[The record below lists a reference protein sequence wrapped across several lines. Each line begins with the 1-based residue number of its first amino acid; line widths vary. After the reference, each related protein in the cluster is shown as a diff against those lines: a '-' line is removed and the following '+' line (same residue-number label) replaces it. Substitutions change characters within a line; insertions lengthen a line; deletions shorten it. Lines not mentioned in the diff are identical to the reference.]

1 MKPICILL
9 LIVSL
14 GSVFSSSRLNLA
26 SFEILFNNTESKK
39 QTEKFYYNVG
49 LFFDFEQLDQS
60 DVTSTIFNL
69 VWEFQN
75 ADEASKAQKSLN
87 TLSPVFEDSKIDD
100 SSLTFSFYG
109 HHMATLL
116 YTRKSEFGTVYRFEI
131 KQHDKIISVS
141 IMIKKYQDAEP
152 AFENIING
160 IFPTEIE
167 SKELKFLA

>member
-9 LIVSL
+9 LILSL

-39 QTEKFYYNVG
+39 QTEKFYYKEG

-87 TLSPVFEDSKIDD
+87 KVIID
-100 SSLTFSFYG
+100 
-109 HHMATLL
+109 
-116 YTRKSEFGTVYRFEI
+116 
-131 KQHDKIISVS
+131 
-141 IMIKKYQDAEP
+141 
-152 AFENIING
+152 
-160 IFPTEIE
+160 
-167 SKELKFLA
+167 